1 MISNYIKIALRN
13 LLKHKL
19 YSVINIL
26 GLAVGI
32 AACLVIMIF
41 IKDELSYDRHHP
53 QADRIHRITRSWN
66 NANGETSLHLARV
79 APTVAPLMRNDFP
92 TVPVTQIL
100 QDFQTRL
107 TYENNVFIEN
117 RLYFA
122 DEFAFTVFGFKTI
135 KGNRQDALKNPNE
148 LWITESMAKKYFG
161 VVDPVGK
168 TIRYENEI
176 DLQVVGVL
184 ADPPPQTHFHYDFLV
199 SFSTFKTLVPPD
211 ALTDWGS
218 NGYITYAMLPTDMTS
233 VELEEKF
240 ISFVDRYI
248 PPKNSAFPKPSMGTR
263 LHVQKI
269 TDIHLYSHLD
279 SEIEPNGNIL
289 YIWIFSLVAVF
300 VLMIACI
307 NFMNLATAKAS
318 ERATEVG
325 VRKAIGAHRGDLIRQ
340 FLSESLVI
348 TAIAFLLAIGL
359 VELSLPVFSAFIEKT
374 LELTLVENYSMLIF
388 VLAVAFLTGILAGSY
403 PAIYLSSFE
412 AAKVLKEKSRFGSAR
427 SRFRSAL
434 VVAQFAISIILII
447 GIGVIQSQLDYC
459 RNTDMGFDKDRIVS
473 LFIEQETRGKIPQ
486 VKTQLLQSPGI
497 EAVAASSRIPS
508 GRLLDS
514 YKMSVESEG
523 TMKEIDFRIAAV
535 RVDEDFFPTYG
546 IPMTSGRNFSKDFS
560 TDDTAAVVFNE
571 SSVAAI
577 GWKSSNDALG
587 KTVIAGGRTMKVIGI
602 VKDFHFESMHE
613 KISPMVFFPNT
624 GKYARLSIRLRGA
637 RIPETIE
644 YIKTR
649 WAEYHHGIPFEFQF
663 VDENFDQLYRAEERL
678 GSILRTFAALA
689 TFIACLGL
697 VGLAA
702 FMAERRTK
710 EIGIRKVMG
719 ATTFNIV
726 RLLSSDFAKLVLLAN
741 VIAWPAAYYV
751 MKEWLATFVYHTDIS
766 ILIFI
771 VSGAVTLSIAI
782 LTVAFQAF

>member
-248 PPKNSAFPKPSMGTR
+248 PPK
-263 LHVQKI
+263 
-269 TDIHLYSHLD
+269 
-279 SEIEPNGNIL
+279 
-289 YIWIFSLVAVF
+289 
-300 VLMIACI
+300 
-307 NFMNLATAKAS
+307 
-318 ERATEVG
+318 
-325 VRKAIGAHRGDLIRQ
+325 
-340 FLSESLVI
+340 
-348 TAIAFLLAIGL
+348 
-359 VELSLPVFSAFIEKT
+359 
-374 LELTLVENYSMLIF
+374 
-388 VLAVAFLTGILAGSY
+388 
-403 PAIYLSSFE
+403 
-412 AAKVLKEKSRFGSAR
+412 
-427 SRFRSAL
+427 
-434 VVAQFAISIILII
+434 
-447 GIGVIQSQLDYC
+447 
-459 RNTDMGFDKDRIVS
+459 
-473 LFIEQETRGKIPQ
+473 
-486 VKTQLLQSPGI
+486 
-497 EAVAASSRIPS
+497 
-508 GRLLDS
+508 
-514 YKMSVESEG
+514 
-523 TMKEIDFRIAAV
+523 
-535 RVDEDFFPTYG
+535 
-546 IPMTSGRNFSKDFS
+546 
-560 TDDTAAVVFNE
+560 
-571 SSVAAI
+571 
-577 GWKSSNDALG
+577 
-587 KTVIAGGRTMKVIGI
+587 
-602 VKDFHFESMHE
+602 
-613 KISPMVFFPNT
+613 
-624 GKYARLSIRLRGA
+624 
-637 RIPETIE
+637 
-644 YIKTR
+644 
-649 WAEYHHGIPFEFQF
+649 
-663 VDENFDQLYRAEERL
+663 
-678 GSILRTFAALA
+678 
-689 TFIACLGL
+689 
-697 VGLAA
+697 
-702 FMAERRTK
+702 
-710 EIGIRKVMG
+710 
-719 ATTFNIV
+719 
-726 RLLSSDFAKLVLLAN
+726 
-741 VIAWPAAYYV
+741 
-751 MKEWLATFVYHTDIS
+751 
-766 ILIFI
+766 
-771 VSGAVTLSIAI
+771 
-782 LTVAFQAF
+782 